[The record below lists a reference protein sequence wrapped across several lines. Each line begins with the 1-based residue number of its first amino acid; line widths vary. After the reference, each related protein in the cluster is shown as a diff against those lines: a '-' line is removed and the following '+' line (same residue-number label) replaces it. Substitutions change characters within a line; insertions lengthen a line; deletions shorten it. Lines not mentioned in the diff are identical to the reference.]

1 MPDHLLTVPE
11 ALRAG
16 APGASVIVSLEFNN
30 EIALTLWVTQTYH
43 QKSVAYSQ
51 IHGVYRRR
59 ELLFHILNMQKIR
72 PRNQERLEF
81 GIPEVIEVWYLMPS
95 QPTVFYTRQTR
106 ML

>member
-16 APGASVIVSLEFNN
+16 APGVWVIVSLEFNH
-30 EIALTLWVTQTYH
+30 EKALTLRATQISH
-43 QKSVAYSQ
+43 QKIVVYSQ
-51 IHGVYRRR
+51 IHGVYRRK
-59 ELLFHILNMQKIR
+59 ELLLHILNVQMIR

-95 QPTVFYTRQTR
+95 QLTVYYTCQTR